1 MKLALLRTEIMEDVL
16 RHLKKYD
23 NPTKREEKN
32 YITQIEKETGW
43 SHTSVV
49 KCVKILQQLNLVKKV
64 SNGQTNTIKL
74 KVDWKS

>member
-16 RHLKKYD
+16 DHLKKYD
-23 NPTKREEKN
+23 NPTEREEKN
-32 YITQIEKETGW
+32 YVSEIKNETGW

-49 KCVKILQQLNLVKKV
+49 KCVMILEQLDLVEKV
-64 SNGQTNTIKL
+64 DNGRKNTLKL

>member
-32 YITQIEKETGW
+32 YVTQIKEETGW
-43 SHTSVV
+43 SHVSVV
-49 KCVKILQQLNLVKKV
+49 KCVQILEQLELVKKV
-64 SNGQTNTIKL
+64 GNGRKNTIKL
-74 KVDWKS
+74 KVEWKS